1 MPEEDVEVDESGG
14 EKAGGG
20 PAGRVRGPASP
31 CQPSS
36 PPPHPTQPSL
46 LRPEKSSIPRLG
58 QSLPLPL

>member
-1 MPEEDVEVDESGG
+1 MPEEDVEGDERGG

-36 PPPHPTQPSL
+36 PPPHPALAAQAGRAASP
-46 LRPEKSSIPRLG
+46 G
-58 QSLPLPL
+58 